1 MQYGFENFYHMRKIE
16 HESMIEDILE
26 KHPDISR
33 YLRANIIDW
42 IIHVL
47 DTLKKEDHTVIFVTI
62 NMLDRYLK

>member
-1 MQYGFENFYHMRKIE
+1 
-16 HESMIEDILE
+16 MIEDILE